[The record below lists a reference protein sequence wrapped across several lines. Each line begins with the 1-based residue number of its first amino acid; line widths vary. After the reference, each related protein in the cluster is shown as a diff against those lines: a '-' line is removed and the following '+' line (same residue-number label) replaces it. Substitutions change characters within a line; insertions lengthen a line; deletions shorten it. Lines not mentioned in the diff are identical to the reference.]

1 LKTEDSIVKINP
13 AAPEPDVIERAAE
26 VIAGGGIVSF
36 PTTCL
41 YGLGADAFNPEAVRR
56 IFDIKQRPRTRPILV
71 LIKNRASLDPLVT
84 SVPACAHPIMEKFWP
99 GKVTLIFNAR
109 QGVPADLTAG
119 TGKIGVRIPAH
130 KVARALSKAMGNP
143 ITGTS
148 ANFSGEKGYSQLSEF
163 NIKIIKKLSLA
174 LDAGTLGGGTGSTIV
189 DVTADPPAVLREGM
203 VSAEDIY
210 AVL

>member
-1 LKTEDSIVKINP
+1 MKTEGRIVKINP
-13 AAPEPDVIERAAE
+13 DAPEPGIIGRAAE
-26 VIAGGGIVSF
+26 AISGGDIVLF

-41 YGLGADAFNPEAVRR
+41 YGLGADAFNPGAVRR

-84 SVPACAHPIMEKFWP
+84 SIPACAYPIMEKFWP

-109 QGVPADLTAG
+109 KRVLADLTAG

-130 KVARALSKAMGNP
+130 KVALALSMAMENP

-148 ANFSGEKGYSQLSEF
+148 ANFSGEDGYSQLSDF
-163 NIKIIKKLSLA
+163 NIKIIEKLPLA
-174 LDAGTLGGGTGSTIV
+174 LDAGPLRGGTGSTIV
-189 DVTADPPAVLREGM
+189 DVTEDPPAILREGM
-203 VSAEDIY
+203 VSAEDIF

>member
-1 LKTEDSIVKINP
+1 MKTEASIVKINP
-13 AAPEPDVIERAAE
+13 AAPEPFIIERAAE
-26 VIAGGGIVSF
+26 AIAGGGIVSF

-41 YGLGADAFNPEAVRR
+41 YGLGADAFNPAAVRR
-56 IFDIKQRPRTRPILV
+56 IFNIKQRPRTRPILV
-71 LIKNRASLDPLVT
+71 LIEARASLEQLVT
-84 SVPACAHPIMEKFWP
+84 SVPACGYPIMEKFWP

-109 QGVPADLTAG
+109 KRVPADLTAG

-130 KVARALSKAMGNP
+130 KVARALSGAIENP

-148 ANFSGEKGYSQLSEF
+148 ANFSGEKGYSQLSDF

-174 LDAGTLGGGTGSTIV
+174 LDAGPLRGGMGSTIV
-189 DVTADPPAVLREGM
+189 DVTEDPPAILREG
-203 VSAEDIY
+203 VVAAEDIY